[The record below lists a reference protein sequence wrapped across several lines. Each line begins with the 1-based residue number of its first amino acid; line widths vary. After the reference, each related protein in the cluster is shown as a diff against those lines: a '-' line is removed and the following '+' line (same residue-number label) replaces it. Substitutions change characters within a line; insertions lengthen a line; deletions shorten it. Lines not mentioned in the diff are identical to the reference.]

1 MKILLLALCVPA
13 LLPSCRSRPKVRY
26 EDPTGVET
34 LTVDFGSTDLQ
45 KIAADLLQSMLRH
58 EAFNAPEKPVLFVGA
73 VENATSEHVDTRNVT
88 DSIRTA
94 LLKSGKVKIAAD
106 PQGRGEIG
114 DQTDYQRS
122 GAVSPETAAA
132 IGRQVGAGHV
142 LYGRL
147 TSIDKK
153 SGGAQDLFFKFTLN
167 LVNVENGLFEWA
179 DEVQIRKVAARRS
192 FGW

>member
-1 MKILLLALCVPA
+1 MTLLRHALPLAFLLAG
-13 LLPSCRSRPKVRY
+13 CRSRPVVRY

-34 LTVDFGSTDLQ
+34 LTVDFGSSDLQ
-45 KIAADLLQSMLRH
+45 RIASDLTQSMLRH
-58 EAFNAPEKPVLFVGA
+58 AVFDAPQPPVVFVGN

-94 LLKSGKVKIAAD
+94 LLKSGKVRIAVD

-114 DQTDYQRS
+114 GQTDYQRS

-132 IGRQVGAGHV
+132 LGRQVGAGHV

-153 SGGAQDLFFKFTLN
+153 AGRETDLYFKFTLN
-167 LVNVENGLFEWA
+167 LVNVESGLFEWA
-179 DEVQIRKVAARRS
+179 DEVQIRKSSKRRT

>member
-1 MKILLLALCVPA
+1 MKILPLLVLP
-13 LLPSCRSRPKVRY
+13 LLLSCRSSRPKVRY

-45 KIAADLLQSMLRH
+45 KIAADLVQSMLRH
-58 EAFNAPEKPVLFVGA
+58 EAFSASDKPVIYVGA

-106 PQGRGEIG
+106 LQGRGEIA
-114 DQTDYQRS
+114 DQADYQRS

-132 IGRQVGAGHV
+132 MGRQVGAGHS

-153 SGGAQDLFFKFTLN
+153 AGGAQDLFFKFTLN
-167 LVNVENGLFEWA
+167 LVNVESGLFEWA